1 VRLQQWL
8 ERKIS
13 WSVCNKMFRREFLV
27 DNGIFFSDMKLAED
41 MVFCFEGLFKSKNY
55 VVVPG
60 GGYVY
65 RILSTSLSRG
75 QKTPAH
81 IVKALRSQMGAVS
94 NMRRVLKGIPFFV
107 DNPDKAV
114 IALERV
120 LDDLEL
126 GYIRPAFQ
134 ELDADALRSDDTLH
148 TFMKEE
154 FGDKAP
160 YVEFLFY
167 ELHKKYERVV
177 DYFEVLRDMETWK
190 ALAKKMRAEKENA

>member
-1 VRLQQWL
+1 
-8 ERKIS
+8 
-13 WSVCNKMFRREFLV
+13 
-27 DNGIFFSDMKLAED
+27 
-41 MVFCFEGLFKSKNY
+41 
-55 VVVPG
+55 
-60 GGYVY
+60 
-65 RILSTSLSRG
+65 
-75 QKTPAH
+75 
-81 IVKALRSQMGAVS
+81 MGAVS